1 LVINLELIKST
12 SDIAISMSQ
21 CKKCNQSFIGENS
34 ICDMCELKES
44 VSQMRNEILDLR
56 GELLAA
62 KEENLKM
69 KKEFIQQF
77 NNLLSKQIDY
87 GVVNG
92 LIQDDILNRIVQQE
106 IRVLIFIVIIWYIL
120 NTN

>member
-1 LVINLELIKST
+1 MST
-12 SDIAISMSQ
+12 SDIVISMNQ
-21 CKKCNQSFIGENS
+21 CVKCSGLTIGENS

-69 KKEFIQQF
+69 KKESIQQF

-92 LIQDDILNRIVQQE
+92 LIQDEILNRIVQQE
-106 IRVLIFIVIIWYIL
+106 IRVLIFIVMVWYIL
-120 NTN
+120 NNN